1 MWEIFKAI
9 EYSIVYIYP
18 GVMSLGMYQ
27 FLAGK
32 YFKIDRSK
40 FLIVITMS
48 YLYVSLYCGLS
59 DTSVSH
65 LDYSDKFIIFIISI
79 ATPLL
84 AHHFEKVHKNEMDKI
99 LSMFHINAT
108 MDDTVFKY
116 AYKTSDEEIKKHR
129 YGIKVVIY
137 TKDFKFKYS
146 GMVCAYEADPECSKE
161 FCLRKYSVVKKG
173 RLGSEHLITASKKD
187 GDRIYI
193 NAADIEC
200 IEINRG
206 ERGNE

>member
-27 FLAGK
+27 FLGGK

-48 YLYVSLYCGLS
+48 YLYVSLYCCLS
-59 DTSVSH
+59 DTSVNH
-65 LDYSDKFIIFIISI
+65 LDYIDKFIIFIISM
-79 ATPLL
+79 ATPLF
-84 AHHFEKVHKNEMDKI
+84 AHCFEKVHKNKMDKI
-99 LSMFHINAT
+99 LSMLHINAT
-108 MDDTVFKY
+108 MEDTVFKY
-116 AYKTSDEEIKKHR
+116 AYKTSDEDIKYHR
-129 YGIKVVIY
+129 NRVKVVIY

-146 GMVCAYEADPECSKE
+146 GLVCAYEADPECSKE
-161 FCLRKYSVVKKG
+161 FCLKKYSIVKKG
-173 RLGSEHLITASKKD
+173 RLGSEQLIAASKND

-193 NAADIEC
+193 NATDIEC
-200 IEINRG
+200 IEIDRG
-206 ERGNE
+206 ERDNE